1 MPQPAPLRTAEIIA
15 VGSELLGTTRIDTNS
30 LYLAGQLAPLG
41 IQLRAKAVVGD
52 DRAALAAIIAGAL
65 ARVDLLIL
73 TGGLGPTDDDLTR
86 EAVADVL
93 GLTLI
98 EDATIVERIRARF
111 ASRGLQMPE
120 INRRQAMVP
129 ERATVLPNP
138 HGTAPGLLIEA
149 GERIVLLLPGPPR
162 ELQAVLAPVLDGALK
177 ARASGE
183 RIHSVSLFVTGRT
196 ESHVEEAAQPL
207 YSQWRTSSPP
217 IETTILATPGQIE
230 LHLFLRSNDDDA
242 GKATLADAQARLV
255 QVLGADVFSTDG
267 RKMEE
272 VLGDLLAAKGLTIAA
287 AESCTGGLM
296 MSRMTDVA
304 GSSTWVI
311 GGAVAYS
318 NSVKTAFADV
328 DPALIEQHGAV
339 SEPVAMAMAEGIRT
353 RLGADVGVG
362 ITGIAGPT
370 GGTPAKPVGTVAIA
384 VVVPDSPAHVRMMQ
398 LYGNR
403 TQFKFNAAQTAMDM
417 VRRALSRATC

>member
-41 IQLRAKAVVGD
+41 IQLRAKSVVGD
-52 DRAALAAIIAGAL
+52 DRAALAAIIKGAL
-65 ARVDLLIL
+65 ARADLLIL
-73 TGGLGPTDDDLTR
+73 TGGLGPTADDLTR

-93 GLTLI
+93 GLRLI

-111 ASRGLQMPE
+111 ASRGLEMPE

-129 ERATVLPNP
+129 ETATVLPNP
-138 HGTAPGLLIEA
+138 HGTAPGLLIED
-149 GERIVLLLPGPPR
+149 GDRIVLLLPGPPR
-162 ELQAVLAPVLDGALK
+162 ELQAVLAPVVDGALK

-230 LHLFLRSNDDDA
+230 LHLFLRSNDDNA
-242 GKATLADAQARLV
+242 GKARLADAQARLV
-255 QVLGADVFSTDG
+255 RVLGDDVFSTDG

-272 VLGDLLAAKGLTIAA
+272 VLGDLLAANGLTIAA

-296 MSRMTDVA
+296 MSRMTDVP
-304 GSSTWVI
+304 GSSKWVI

-353 RLGADVGVG
+353 RLGTDVGVG

-384 VVVPDSPAHVRMMQ
+384 AVVPGSPKRVRMMQ

-403 TQFKFNAAQTAMDM
+403 TQFKFNAAQAAMDM
-417 VRRALSRATC
+417 VRRALSCATR

>member
-1 MPQPAPLRTAEIIA
+1 
-15 VGSELLGTTRIDTNS
+15 
-30 LYLAGQLAPLG
+30 
-41 IQLRAKAVVGD
+41 
-52 DRAALAAIIAGAL
+52 
-65 ARVDLLIL
+65 
-73 TGGLGPTDDDLTR
+73 
-86 EAVADVL
+86 
-93 GLTLI
+93 LI
-98 EDATIVERIRARF
+98 EDAAIVERIRARF
-111 ASRGLQMPE
+111 ASRGLEMPE

-129 ERATVLPNP
+129 EGATVLPNP
-138 HGTAPGLLIEA
+138 HGTAPGLLIEP
-149 GERIVLLLPGPPR
+149 GDRVVVLLPGPPR
-162 ELQAVLAPVLDGALK
+162 ELKAVLAPVLGDVLK

-183 RIHSVSLFVTGRT
+183 RIHSVSLFITGRT

-255 QVLGADVFSTDG
+255 QALGEDVFSTDG

-272 VLGDLLAAKGLTIAA
+272 VLGDVLAARGLTIAA

-296 MSRMTDVA
+296 MSRMTDVP
-304 GSSTWVI
+304 GSSKWVI

-339 SEPVAMAMAEGIRT
+339 SEPVAMAMAAGIRA
-353 RLGADVGVG
+353 RLGADIGVG

-384 VVVPDSPAHVRMMQ
+384 VVVPGDRSRVRLMQ

-417 VRRALSRATC
+417 VRRVLTADS